1 MHTHIFLFFITL
13 GEFVKAKSSKQ
24 NQIKNVVNE
33 LLMRGHNKN
42 LQVKQKK
49 NDSLYIIFPFLT

>member
-1 MHTHIFLFFITL
+1 MHTYIFLFFITL

-33 LLMRGHNKN
+33 LLMRDHNKN

-49 NDSLYIIFPFLT
+49 K